1 MSPETLQ
8 VVVIYLALVAVLAG
22 AAAAGVRCGVAV
34 RAGVVVGEILLVVQ
48 ALLDVISYLRG
59 HRPAET
65 ATHLGYLVVS
75 VVLLPR
81 LGWAGARGSRGVAL
95 RLRRRGARVRRD
107 GSRRPAP
114 ARHVELSP

>member
-1 MSPETLQ
+1 MSPATLQ
-8 VVVIYLALVAVLAG
+8 VVVIYLAVVAVLAG

-34 RAGVVVGEILLVVQ
+34 GAGVVVGEILLVVQ

-75 VVLLPR
+75 VVLLPLLAGR
-81 LGWAGARGSRGVAL
+81 ALGEAEVSRSDYVVVAL
-95 RLRRRGARVRRD
+95 ACAVTVVVVLRLHATW
-107 GSRRPAP
+107 S
-114 ARHVELSP
+114 

>member
-1 MSPETLQ
+1 MSPASLQ

-59 HRPAET
+59 HRPSET

-75 VVLLPR
+75 VALLPLLAGR
-81 LGWAGARGSRGVAL
+81 ALGEAEVSRSDYVVTALACGVTIVVVL
-95 RLRRRGARVRRD
+95 RLHATW
-107 GSRRPAP
+107 S
-114 ARHVELSP
+114 